1 LGIDSKIG
9 GVMQKKIIQSL
20 LMVVLSSY
28 TLFASGFSIYEQG
41 AKATSMGGAFIAQ
54 ANDASA
60 VFYNPAG
67 ITEFTGIKLV
77 LGTTIIQPQ
86 FSFTGPQSV
95 DPMLYNEA
103 KSQIFTPIHLY
114 TTVPISEKF
123 AFGFGIYNLFG
134 LGSDWGDDW
143 VGKQLATNTSVETF
157 FFNPVVAYK
166 VLDNLSLAAGFNMV
180 YGMVTMEK
188 QVYFSPRN
196 VFGGS
201 KLDATAMGYSW
212 NLALKWNALENLSIG
227 ATYRSETLLPFE
239 DGDATFSFAPTGN
252 PIADAE
258 IAAFFPN
265 TKGSADL
272 TLPAVIGAGISY
284 KFSDKLT
291 AEVDY
296 MQMNW
301 SSYDVLTIKFDDAVG
316 GKTETT
322 AEKKYIDSYSIRLG
336 LEYLVNETWAVRA
349 GYVRDNHA
357 VPDERVEPSLPEGD
371 RNLYSLGVGYNTGN
385 FVIDAY
391 YMLLTQEDR
400 EITNSVDDFNGTYK
414 GIGNLYGI
422 TVGYSF

>member
-1 LGIDSKIG
+1 
-9 GVMQKKIIQSL
+9 MQKKIIQSL

-28 TLFASGFSIYEQG
+28 TLLASGFSIYEQG
-41 AKATSMGGAFIAQ
+41 AKATAMGGAFIAQ

-67 ITEFTGIKLV
+67 ITDFTGIKTQ
-77 LGTTIIQPQ
+77 LGVTIIQPQ
-86 FSFTGPQSV
+86 FSFTGPTTV
-95 DPMLYNEA
+95 DPNLYSEA
-103 KSQIFTPIHLY
+103 ESQIFTPIHLY
-114 TTVPISEKF
+114 ATLPISEKF
-123 AFGFGIYNLFG
+123 AVDFGIYNLFG

-143 VGKQLATNTSVETF
+143 VGKQLATNTSVQTF
-157 FFNPVVAYK
+157 FFNPVIAYK
-166 VLDNLSLAAGFNMV
+166 VLDNLSIAAGFNAV
-180 YGMVTMEK
+180 YGTVTMEK

-201 KLDATAMGYSW
+201 KLDASAMGYSW
-212 NLALKWNALENLSIG
+212 NAALKWTPLEKMSLG
-227 ATYRSETLLPFE
+227 LTYRSETLLPFE

-272 TLPAVIGAGISY
+272 TLPAIIGAGISY
-284 KFSDKLT
+284 QFSDRLT

-296 MQMNW
+296 LQMNW
-301 SSYDVLTIKFDDAVG
+301 SSYDELVIKFDDPVG

-336 LEYLVNETWAVRA
+336 LEYLLNETWALRA
-349 GYVRDNHA
+349 GYLRDNHA

-371 RNLYSLGVGYNTGN
+371 RNIYSIGAGYQTGS

-391 YMLLTQEDR
+391 YMLLMQEDR
-400 EITNSVDDFNGTYK
+400 EITDSVDNFNGTYE
-414 GIGNLYGI
+414 GVANLYGI
-422 TVGYSF
+422 TFGYSF